1 MVPQDGLIPET
12 RMAYSDTSSPFDGT
26 PSPMPSIEVDPPSSP
41 EASSSLSK
49 ASSKQ
54 KLSKKAHGKQPATHQ
69 ADKDDIPN
77 SPGVQEILATNLPRA
92 TEAKQLARQR
102 KAYEDYED
110 RSRAPMKYDPL
121 LRRFEIGFE
130 NTKKTT
136 YSKIIELLR
145 SRDQFDTRVNDL
157 EVYVGSIEGNDDEK
171 SKPSRSQSSRNPQGQ
186 GQNNYQTRPSLTQR
200 QNSYEDEQDRL
211 GEQQDVIASQQQRLD
226 RRLVDIEYCLHLNA
240 PTRAESAPPRPT
252 APTAGL
258 FPPWSEGYWG
268 GSKSPSR
275 LAGAWGQ
282 RGSRSSRGAE
292 VMPSIED
299 GSDEVSIGVVG
310 GGVRRLLWPPVTGRT
325 AVSGPTSTVPTKRK
339 SGEFNDGDINDDKEA
354 GKRKKQKN
362 HNGDEGEEI
371 GGDNPELRL
380 KVKVKPAGT
389 IRPAPKEPKVP
400 LKINKRKIA
409 SGGDGP
415 EDGNDHDKPTL
426 KTARVSKSATKTAPR
441 TGCKER
447 AGKSEDDGESDDHDD
462 DHDLKQGKA
471 KSKPQAAGATEPA
484 PRKPEVAP
492 STASKMALKTAPKA
506 DSKPKPSTAP
516 KRCKPK
522 NDKGGNEEDSE
533 DSDHEAKQEKPK
545 PGAKP
550 ASTTTRSVPKA
561 ARKTASKTVPE
572 TASKKRPRAAPKR
585 RRGDDDDDDGQEPE
599 KKKAKVAAKK
609 RKPTP
614 KTAPR
619 KAKAATKPATK
630 GSRSGLRSQGAPA
643 PAPAP
648 PPPPPSAAPA
658 LAPAPIPAPA
668 PAPVPMPVPTLSPP
682 ADVSDDGSYDSDNTV
697 HYI

>member
-12 RMAYSDTSSPFDGT
+12 RMAYSDTSSPSDGT

-49 ASSKQ
+49 ASSTQ
-54 KLSKKAHGKQPATHQ
+54 KLSKKAHGKQTATHQ

-77 SPGVQEILATNLPRA
+77 SPGVQEILPTNLPRA

-110 RSRAPMKYDPL
+110 RSRALMKYDPH

-145 SRDQFDTRVNDL
+145 SRDQFDARVNDL
-157 EVYVGSIEGNDDEK
+157 EVYVGSIVGNDDEK
-171 SKPSRSQSSRNPQGQ
+171 SKPGRSQSGRNPQVQ
-186 GQNNYQTRPSLTQR
+186 GQNNYQARPSLTQR
-200 QNSYEDEQDRL
+200 QNGYEDEQDRL
-211 GEQQDVIASQQQRLD
+211 GEQQDVMASQQQRLD
-226 RRLVDIEYCLHLNA
+226 RRLVDIEYCLHLNV

-282 RGSRSSRGAE
+282 RSSRSSRGSG

-299 GSDEVSIGVVG
+299 GSGEASIGVVG
-310 GGVRRLLWPPVTGRT
+310 GGVRRLLWPPVPGRT
-325 AVSGPTSTVPTKRK
+325 AVLGPTSTVPTKRK
-339 SGEFNDGDINDDKEA
+339 SEEFNDGDVNDDKKA
-354 GKRKKQKN
+354 AKRKKQKN
-362 HNGDEGEEI
+362 HNGDEGEEV
-371 GGDNPELRL
+371 GGDNPGLRL
-380 KVKVKPAGT
+380 EVKVKPAGT

-400 LKINKRKIA
+400 LKINKRKIE

-426 KTARVSKSATKTAPR
+426 KTAR
-441 TGCKER
+441 GR

-462 DHDLKQGKA
+462 DDDLKQGKA

-484 PRKPEVAP
+484 ARMPEVAP
-492 STASKMALKTAPKA
+492 STASKMALKAAPKA
-506 DSKPKPSTAP
+506 ASKSKPSTAP

-522 NDKGGNEEDSE
+522 DDKGGNEDDSE
-533 DSDHEAKQEKPK
+533 DSDHEAKQNKPK

-550 ASTTTRSVPKA
+550 ASTTTRSMPKA
-561 ARKTASKTVPE
+561 TRKTASKTVPE
-572 TASKKRPRAAPKR
+572 TASKKRPRVAAKR

-609 RKPTP
+609 RKPAP
-614 KTAPR
+614 KTAPK
-619 KAKAATKPATK
+619 KAKAASKVATKPATK

-643 PAPAP
+643 PAPP
-648 PPPPPSAAPA
+648 PPPPPAAPA
-658 LAPAPIPAPA
+658 PIPAPIPAPA
-668 PAPVPMPVPTLSPP
+668 PAPVPMPVLTLSSP
-682 ADVSDDGSYDSDNTV
+682 AAVSDDDDAYDSDDAV